1 MLLVLVGLGGGYWV
15 YQNKDMVVEK
25 LRQVIVDLSPQ
36 LADLLGMRGRNTGT
50 NRIGGSHSSS
60 SSSFFNGV
68 SGKPVDAGSLREARM
83 KRFAILDDS
92 GNAISFTNVDSENE
106 KGAISAHDDNALSE
120 VEPLPPLN
128 LNHKED

>member
-15 YQNKDMVVEK
+15 YQNKDMVMEK
-25 LRQVIVDLSPQ
+25 LRQVIVGLSPQ
-36 LADLLGMRGRNTGT
+36 LADLLGMRGRKTGT
-50 NRIGGSHSSS
+50 NRIGGSHSSG

-68 SGKPVDAGSLREARM
+68 SSKQVDAGSLREARM
-83 KRFAILDDS
+83 KRFAVLDDS
-92 GNAISFTNVDSENE
+92 GNVISSTNVGSENE
-106 KGAISAHDDNALSE
+106 KGAISAHDNASSE